1 MPLRG
6 VIGFLALALVGSPA
20 LALGQGTGNI
30 RGRATDAGTGGPVP
44 AVQISVEGTSFGAQT
59 TDDGSYS
66 IQNVPAGAHVLVTRR
81 VGYEPTRDTVNVQ
94 AGATATH
101 DFSLRSVA
109 TSLNE
114 VVVTALGQ
122 TAVARSLGVAQQTVS
137 GTDIAAAQ
145 QPNFVNAIQGRVA
158 GVQVTSTSGVPGAS
172 SSIIIRGV
180 SSISGSNQPLM
191 VIDGLPMDN
200 STLATS
206 ALASDAPNSAV
217 AFDNRGVDFTNR
229 GADINPNDIE
239 SITVLKGPEAAA
251 LYGIDAANGAI
262 VITTKRGKAGGGLEY
277 SNSFRLETP
286 RAKPEIQHVYGP
298 SDALASAT
306 YDSFLYFGDKYPAGT
321 QFHNNIDD
329 FFQTALTQNHNLA
342 FSGATTDGKINY
354 RLASSLTKQN
364 GVVPTTGYD
373 RVNLTG
379 ASQGQVTDWLNV
391 DLSMMYSY
399 ANNDQTF
406 KGDGGPLLGLLVWP
420 STDDAS
426 TYLTP
431 AGTRR
436 TVGGRGFGDEV
447 DNPFFSVNKNKINSK
462 NNRFIANLALTVTPF
477 SWGNVRTILGT
488 DGYTNQNLVL
498 RSPESR
504 SGFGFN
510 GVLDQA
516 DKITRNLNAQTLL
529 NFNSYQITDKFSIN
543 GLLGNA
549 VTDERSE
556 ANGLNGQDFMDPN
569 FISMNNTR
577 IKYNR
582 TTLTR
587 RRLVSLFGQA
597 VFNYSDYLYLTL
609 QGRNDWTSTI
619 PRPRN
624 SFFYP
629 SVTSSF
635 IFSDAFPGIGK
646 HMTGKL
652 RAAYAE
658 VGRDAP
664 PYAYRPSLI
673 SATTSYAGYRYDYWG
688 PNLAL
693 KPEFAKSYEF
703 GTEMGFFD
711 DRLGLDVTYYQ
722 KETDDQIVQNI
733 RGSYG
738 TGFVLFNMN
747 GATTRNHGL
756 EISLRGTPI
765 RTQDFSWDIL
775 ANFDQARGKVLSL
788 PRDLPESYVS
798 DTWIF
803 QNVRDG
809 QAPGM
814 STMAMTGMFL
824 QRNDKGQILID
835 PTTGLPLRS
844 SAFID
849 RGFDRQPDFTVGLSN
864 TLHYKNFTF
873 DFLLDMRKGGD
884 IYNATDYYLTQRG
897 LSTRTLDRETPRV
910 IEGVLKDGN
919 ENSATPTPN
928 NITVIPAE
936 DPNYYLNMNEE
947 YFIQKDINWLRLR
960 SATLSYVLP
969 QNLVGKWVRNASVYV
984 TGTDLFLITNYDGLD
999 PVVNGNTAAVGG
1011 AGAVGF
1017 DFGNFP
1023 IPRGLD
1029 FGVRVAF

>member
-30 RGRATDAGTGGPVP
+30 SGRANDAGSGGPVVS
-44 AVQISVEGTSFGAQT
+44 VQISVEGTSLGAQT
-59 TDDGSYS
+59 ADDGSYM
-66 IQNVPAGAHVLVTRR
+66 IRNVPAGAHVLVTRR
-81 VGYEPTRDTVNVQ
+81 VGYEPARDTVTVQ

-101 DFSLRSVA
+101 NFSLRSVA
-109 TSLNE
+109 TNLNE

-122 TAVARSLGVAQQTVS
+122 TAVQRSIGTAQQTVS
-137 GTDIAAAQ
+137 GADIAAAQ

-158 GVQVTSTSGVPGAS
+158 GVTVTNTSGVPGAS

-206 ALASDAPNSAV
+206 LLASDAPNSNV
-217 AFDNRGVDFTNR
+217 AFDNRGLDFTNR
-229 GADINPNDIE
+229 GADINPDDIE

-251 LYGIDAANGAI
+251 LYGIDAANGAV

-277 SNSFRLETP
+277 TNSFRIETP

-298 SDALASAT
+298 QNDLGSQ
-306 YDSFLYFGDKYPAGT
+306 SFLYFGDKYPAGT
-321 QFHNNIDD
+321 KFYDNVDG
-329 FFQTALTQNHNLA
+329 FFQTALTQKHNLA

-354 RLASSLTKQN
+354 RLATGLTKQN
-364 GVVPTTGYD
+364 GVVPTTDYD

-391 DLSMMYSY
+391 DLSTMYSY
-399 ANNDQTF
+399 ASNDQPF
-406 KGDGGPLLGLLVWP
+406 KGAGGPLLGLLVWP
-420 STDDAS
+420 STDQAS
-426 TYLTP
+426 NYLNP
-431 AGTRR
+431 SGTRR
-436 TVGGRGFGDEV
+436 LITGLSAGSEI
-447 DNPFFSVNKNKINSK
+447 DNPYFALNKNKINSK
-462 NNRFIANLALTVTPF
+462 NSRLLANLALTFTPV
-477 SWGNVRTILGT
+477 SWANVKTILGT
-488 DGYTNQNLVL
+488 DGYTNQNLIL
-498 RSPESR
+498 RHPESR
-504 SGFGFN
+504 WGFGSN
-510 GVLDQA
+510 GIIDEA
-516 DKITRNLNAQTLL
+516 DEITRNLNAQTLL
-529 NFNSYQITDKFSIN
+529 NFNSYNITDKLSIQ
-543 GLLGNA
+543 GLIGNA
-549 VTDERSE
+549 VTDERTTV
-556 ANGLNGQDFMDPN
+556 NGLNGQDFMDPN
-569 FISMNNTR
+569 FVSANNTR
-577 IKYNR
+577 IKSNR
-582 TTLTR
+582 TTLNR

-635 IFSDAFPGIGK
+635 VFSDAFPGIGK
-646 HMTGKL
+646 HMTGKV

-664 PYAYRPSLI
+664 PYAYRPALENK
-673 SATTSYAGYRYDYWG
+673 TTSYAGYGYSFWG

-693 KPEFAKSYEF
+693 KPEFAKSYEV
-703 GTEMGFFD
+703 GTELGFFD

-747 GATTRNHGL
+747 GATTRNHGM

-765 RTQDFSWDIL
+765 RNQDFSWDIL
-775 ANFDQARGKVLSL
+775 ANFDRARGKVVSL

-798 DTWIF
+798 DTWLYG
-803 QNVRDG
+803 NVRDG

-814 STMAMTGMFL
+814 STMALTGRFF
-824 QRNDKGQILID
+824 QRNDKGQLLID
-835 PTTGLPLRS
+835 PTTGLPLQS
-844 SAFID
+844 TDFID
-849 RGFDRQPDFTVGLSN
+849 AGYDRQPDFTVGLSN
-864 TLHYKNFTF
+864 TLRYKRFTF

-884 IYNATDYYLTQRG
+884 IFNATEHYLTVRG
-897 LSTRTLDRETPRV
+897 LATSTLDRETPRV

-919 ENSATPTPN
+919 ENTNPTPN
-928 NITVIPAE
+928 NISIIPAE
-936 DPNYYLNMNEE
+936 DPNYYLNMSEE
-947 YFIQKDINWLRLR
+947 YFIEKDINWVRLR
-960 SATLSYVLP
+960 SATLSYVVP
-969 QNLVGKWVRNASVYV
+969 QSLVRNASVYV
-984 TGTDLFLITNYDGLD
+984 TGTDLFIITNYTGLD

-1011 AGAVGF
+1011 AGAVGI
-1017 DFGNFP
+1017 DYGNFP
-1023 IPRGLD
+1023 IPRGID
-1029 FGVRVAF
+1029 FGVRLAF

>member
-30 RGRATDAGTGGPVP
+30 RGRASDAGSGGPVA
-44 AVQISVEGTSFGAQT
+44 AVQISVEGTSLGAQT
-59 TDDGSYS
+59 ADDGSYT
-66 IQNVPAGAHVLVTRR
+66 IRNVPAGSHVLVTRR
-81 VGYEPTRDTVNVQ
+81 VGYEPARDTVTVQ

-101 DFSLRSVA
+101 NFSLRSVA
-109 TSLNE
+109 TNLNE

-122 TAVARSLGVAQQTVS
+122 TAVQRSLGVAQQTVS
-137 GTDIAAAQ
+137 GADIAAAQ

-191 VIDGLPMDN
+191 IIDGLPMDN

-206 ALASDAPNSAV
+206 ALASDAPNSNV

-277 SNSFRLETP
+277 SNSFRIETP

-298 SDALASAT
+298 QTDLGSE
-306 YDSFLYFGDKYPAGT
+306 SFIYFGDKYPAGT
-321 QFHNNIDD
+321 KFYDNVDN
-329 FFQTALTQNHNLA
+329 FFQTALTQNHNLS

-354 RLASSLTKQN
+354 RLATGLTKQK
-364 GVVPTTGYD
+364 GVVPTSGYD
-373 RVNLTG
+373 RVNVTA

-391 DLSMMYSY
+391 DLSTIYSY
-399 ANNDQTF
+399 ADNDQPF
-406 KGDGGPLLGLLVWP
+406 KGAGGPLLGLLAWP
-420 STDDAS
+420 STDNAS
-426 TYLTP
+426 NYLNP
-431 AGTRR
+431 SGTRR
-436 TVGGRGFGDEV
+436 TITGLGYGSEI
-447 DNPFFSVNKNKINSK
+447 DNPYFSVFKNKINSK
-462 NNRFIANLALTVTPF
+462 NSRFIANLALTFSPV
-477 SWGNVRTILGT
+477 SWGNIRTILGT
-488 DGYTNQNLVL
+488 DGYTNQNLLL
-498 RSPESR
+498 RHPES
-504 SGFGFN
+504 SWGFGST
-510 GVLDQA
+510 GIIDQA
-516 DKITRNLNAQTLL
+516 DEITRNLNAQTLL
-529 NFNSYQITDKFSIN
+529 NFNSYHITDKLSIN
-543 GLLGNA
+543 GLLGNQ
-549 VTDERSE
+549 VTDERTT
-556 ANGLNGQDFMDPN
+556 ANALNGQDFMDPN
-569 FISMNNTR
+569 FVSANNTR
-577 IKYNR
+577 TKFNR

-587 RRLVSLFGQA
+587 RRRVSLFGQA

-635 IFSDAFPGIGK
+635 IFSDAFPSIGK

-664 PYAYRPSLI
+664 PYAYRPALTN
-673 SATTSYAGYRYDYWG
+673 ATTSYAGYRYDFWG

-693 KPEFAKSYEF
+693 KPEFASSYEF
-703 GTEMGFFD
+703 GTELGFFD

-722 KETDDQIVQNI
+722 KETKDQIVQNI

-747 GATTRNHGL
+747 GATTRNHGV

-775 ANFDQARGKVLSL
+775 ANFDRSRGKVLSL

-798 DTWIF
+798 DTWLYG
-803 QNVRDG
+803 NVRDG
-809 QAPGM
+809 QSPGM
-814 STMAMTGMFL
+814 STMALTGMFL

-835 PTTGLPLRS
+835 PTTGLPIRS
-844 SAFID
+844 NDFID
-849 RGFDRQPDFTVGLSN
+849 IGIDRQPDFTVGLSN
-864 TLHYKNFTF
+864 TLHYKRFTF
-873 DFLLDMRKGGD
+873 DVLLDMRKGGD
-884 IYNATDYYLTQRG
+884 IYNGTERYLTLRG
-897 LSTRTLDRETPRV
+897 LSARTLDREQPRV

-919 ENSATPTPN
+919 ENSANPTPN
-928 NITVIPAE
+928 NITIIPAE
-936 DPNYYLNMNEE
+936 TPGYYTDMNEE
-947 YFIQKDINWLRLR
+947 YFIQKDVNWVRLR

-969 QNLVGKWVRNASVYV
+969 QNWLRNASVYV

-1017 DFGNFP
+1017 DYGNFP
-1023 IPRGLD
+1023 IPRGID

>member
-1 MPLRG
+1 MPLRR
-6 VIGFLALALVGSPA
+6 VIGFLALAFAALPA
-20 LALGQGTGNI
+20 LAFAQGTGNI
-30 RGRATDAGTGGPVP
+30 RGRALDAGTGGPVT
-44 AVQISVEGTSFGAQT
+44 AVQINVDGTSLGAQT
-59 TDDGSYS
+59 VDDGSYS
-66 IQNVPAGAHVLVTRR
+66 IRNVPAGQHILVTRR
-81 VGYEPTRDTVNVQ
+81 VGYEPTRDTVTVQ
-94 AGATATH
+94 AGSTVTH

-109 TSLNE
+109 TNLNE

-122 TAVARSLGVAQQTVS
+122 TAVQRSIGTAQQSVS
-137 GTDIAAAQ
+137 GADIAAAQ
-145 QPNFVNAIQGRVA
+145 QPNFVNALQGRVA
-158 GVQVTSTSGVPGAS
+158 GVNVTNTSGVPGAS

-200 STLATS
+200 STLGTGV
-206 ALASDAPNSAV
+206 LASDAPNSAV
-217 AFDNRGVDFTNR
+217 AFDNRGLDFTNR
-229 GADINPNDIE
+229 GADVNPDDIE

-262 VITTKRGKAGGGLEY
+262 VITTKRGRAGGGLEY
-277 SNSFRLETP
+277 SNSFRIESP
-286 RAKPEIQHVYGP
+286 RGAPDIQHVYGP
-298 SDALASAT
+298 ENDLGSQ
-306 YDSFLYFGDKYPAGT
+306 SFLYFGDKYPAGT
-321 QFHNNIDD
+321 QFYDNIDS
-329 FFQTALTQNHNLA
+329 FFETSLTQKHNIS
-342 FSGATTDGKINY
+342 FSGATSDGKINY
-354 RLASSLTKQN
+354 RLASGLTKQN
-364 GVVPTTGYD
+364 GVVPTTDYD

-399 ANNDQTF
+399 ADNDQPF
-406 KGDGGPLLGLLVWP
+406 KGAGGPLLGLLVWP

-426 TYLTP
+426 VYLNP
-431 AGTRR
+431 SGTRR
-436 TVGGRGFGDEV
+436 LITGLSAGSEL
-447 DNPFFSVNKNKINSK
+447 DNPYFSVFKNQVNSK
-462 NNRFIANLALTVTPF
+462 NNRLIANLALTF
-477 SWGNVRTILGT
+477 SPVSWANLRTILGT
-488 DGYTNQNLVL
+488 DGYTNQNLIL
-498 RSPESR
+498 RHPESR
-504 SGFGFN
+504 WGFGSN
-510 GVLDQA
+510 GIIDEA
-516 DKITRNLNAQTLL
+516 DEITRNLNAQTLL
-529 NFNSYQITDKFSIN
+529 NFNSYDITDKLSIQ
-543 GLLGNA
+543 GLIGNA
-549 VTDERSE
+549 VTDERTTV
-556 ANGLNGQDFMDPN
+556 NGLNGQDFMDPN
-569 FISMNNTR
+569 FVSANNTR
-577 IKYNR
+577 IKFNR

-597 VFNYSDYLYLTL
+597 VFNYDNYLYLTL

-635 IFSDAFPGIGK
+635 VFSDAFPSIGK

-673 SATTSYAGYRYDYWG
+673 NATTSYAGYRYDFWG

-703 GTEMGFFD
+703 GTELGFFD

-775 ANFDQARGKVLSL
+775 ANFDRSRGKVISL

-798 DTWIF
+798 DTWLYG
-803 QNVRDG
+803 NVRDG

-814 STMAMTGMFL
+814 STMALTGQFF
-824 QRNDKGQILID
+824 QRNDKGQLLID
-835 PTTGLPLRS
+835 PTTGLPLRHS
-844 SAFID
+844 DFID
-849 RGFDRQPDFTVGLSN
+849 AGYDRQPNFTVGLSN
-864 TLHYKNFTF
+864 TLRYKRFTF

-884 IYNATDYYLTQRG
+884 IFNATEHYLTVRG
-897 LSTRTLDRETPRV
+897 LATSTLDRETPRV
-910 IEGVLKDGN
+910 IDGVLKDGN
-919 ENSATPTPN
+919 ENSASPTPN
-928 NITVIPAE
+928 NISVIPAE
-936 DPNYYLNMNEE
+936 DPNYYLNMSEE
-947 YFIQKDINWLRLR
+947 YFIEKDINWVRLR
-960 SATLSYVLP
+960 SATLSYILP
-969 QNLVGKWVRNASVYV
+969 QNWVRNASLYV
-984 TGTDLFLITNYDGLD
+984 TGTDLFIITNYTGLD

-1011 AGAVGF
+1011 AGAVGI
-1017 DFGNFP
+1017 DYGNFP
-1023 IPRGLD
+1023 IPRGID
-1029 FGVRVAF
+1029 FGIRLAF

>member
-30 RGRATDAGTGGPVP
+30 SGRANDAGSGGPVVS
-44 AVQISVEGTSFGAQT
+44 VQISVEGTSLGAQT
-59 TDDGSYS
+59 ADDGSYM
-66 IQNVPAGAHVLVTRR
+66 IRNVPAGAHVLVTRR
-81 VGYEPTRDTVNVQ
+81 VGYEPARDTVTVQ

-101 DFSLRSVA
+101 NFSLRSVA
-109 TSLNE
+109 TNLNE

-122 TAVARSLGVAQQTVS
+122 TAVQRSIGTAQQTVS
-137 GTDIAAAQ
+137 GADIAAAQ

-158 GVQVTSTSGVPGAS
+158 GVTVTNTSGVPGAS

-206 ALASDAPNSAV
+206 LLASDAPNSNV
-217 AFDNRGVDFTNR
+217 AFDNRGLDFTNR
-229 GADINPNDIE
+229 GADINPDDIE

-251 LYGIDAANGAI
+251 LYGIDAANGAV

-277 SNSFRLETP
+277 TNSFRIETP

-298 SDALASAT
+298 QNDLGSQ
-306 YDSFLYFGDKYPAGT
+306 SFLYFGDKYPAGT
-321 QFHNNIDD
+321 KFYDNIDG
-329 FFQTALTQNHNLA
+329 FFQTALTQKHNLA

-354 RLASSLTKQN
+354 RLATGLTKQN
-364 GVVPTTGYD
+364 GVVPTTDYD

-391 DLSMMYSY
+391 DLSTMYSY
-399 ANNDQTF
+399 ASNDQPF
-406 KGDGGPLLGLLVWP
+406 KGAGGPLLGLLVWP
-420 STDDAS
+420 STDQAS
-426 TYLTP
+426 NYLNP
-431 AGTRR
+431 SGTRR
-436 TVGGRGFGDEV
+436 LITGLSAGSEI
-447 DNPFFSVNKNKINSK
+447 DNPYFALNKNKINSK
-462 NNRFIANLALTVTPF
+462 NSRLLANLALTFTPV
-477 SWGNVRTILGT
+477 SWANVKTILGT
-488 DGYTNQNLVL
+488 DGYTNQNLIL
-498 RSPESR
+498 RHPESR
-504 SGFGFN
+504 WGFGSN
-510 GVLDQA
+510 GIIDEA
-516 DKITRNLNAQTLL
+516 DEITRNLNAQTLL
-529 NFNSYQITDKFSIN
+529 NFNSYNITDKLSIQ
-543 GLLGNA
+543 GLIGNA
-549 VTDERSE
+549 VTDERTTV
-556 ANGLNGQDFMDPN
+556 NGLNGQDFMDPN
-569 FISMNNTR
+569 FVSANNTR
-577 IKYNR
+577 IKSNR
-582 TTLTR
+582 TTLNR

-635 IFSDAFPGIGK
+635 VFSDAFPGIGK
-646 HMTGKL
+646 HMTGKV

-664 PYAYRPSLI
+664 PYAYRPALENK
-673 SATTSYAGYRYDYWG
+673 TTSYAGYGYSFWG

-693 KPEFAKSYEF
+693 KPEFAKSYEV
-703 GTEMGFFD
+703 GTELGFFD

-747 GATTRNHGL
+747 GATTRNHGM

-765 RTQDFSWDIL
+765 RNQDFSWDIL
-775 ANFDQARGKVLSL
+775 ANFDRARGKVVSL

-798 DTWIF
+798 DTWLYG
-803 QNVRDG
+803 NVRDG

-814 STMAMTGMFL
+814 STMALTGRFF
-824 QRNDKGQILID
+824 QRNDKGQLLID
-835 PTTGLPLRS
+835 PTTGLPLQS
-844 SAFID
+844 TDFID
-849 RGFDRQPDFTVGLSN
+849 AGYDRQPDFTVGLSN
-864 TLHYKNFTF
+864 TLRYKRFTF

-884 IYNATDYYLTQRG
+884 IFNATEHYLTVRG
-897 LSTRTLDRETPRV
+897 LATSTLDRETPRV

-919 ENSATPTPN
+919 ENTNPTPN
-928 NITVIPAE
+928 NISIIPAE
-936 DPNYYLNMNEE
+936 DPNYYLNMSEE
-947 YFIQKDINWLRLR
+947 YFIEKDINWVRLR
-960 SATLSYVLP
+960 SATLSYVVP
-969 QNLVGKWVRNASVYV
+969 QSLVRNASVYV
-984 TGTDLFLITNYDGLD
+984 TGTDLFIITNYTGLD

-1011 AGAVGF
+1011 AGAVGI
-1017 DFGNFP
+1017 DYGNFP
-1023 IPRGLD
+1023 IPRGID
-1029 FGVRVAF
+1029 FGVRLAF

>member
-6 VIGFLALALVGSPA
+6 VIGILALALVGSPA

-30 RGRATDAGTGGPVP
+30 RGRATDAGTGGPVA
-44 AVQISVEGTSFGAQT
+44 AVQISVQGTSLGAQT
-59 TDDGSYS
+59 TDDGSYA
-66 IQNVPAGAHVLVTRR
+66 IQNVPAGSHVLVTRR

-109 TSLNE
+109 TNLNE

-122 TAVARSLGVAQQTVS
+122 TAVQRSLGVAQQTVS
-137 GTDIAAAQ
+137 GADIAAAQ
-145 QPNFVNAIQGRVA
+145 QPNFVNAMQGRVA

-229 GADINPNDIE
+229 AADVNPNDIE

-262 VITTKRGKAGGGLEY
+262 VITTKRGRAGGGLEY
-277 SNSFRLETP
+277 SNSFRIETP

-298 SDALASAT
+298 QNDLGSQ
-306 YDSFLYFGDKYPAGT
+306 SFLYFGDKYPAGT
-321 QFHNNIDD
+321 KFYDNVGN
-329 FFQTALTQNHNLA
+329 FFQTSLTQNHNLA

-354 RLASSLTKQN
+354 RLASALTKQN
-364 GVVPTTGYD
+364 GVVPNTDYD
-373 RVNLTG
+373 RVNLTA

-391 DLSMMYSY
+391 DLSTMYSY
-399 ANNDQTF
+399 ADNDQPF
-406 KGDGGPLLGLLVWP
+406 KGAGGPLLGLLVWP
-420 STDDAS
+420 SNDDAS
-426 TYLTP
+426 VYLNP
-431 AGTRR
+431 SGTRR
-436 TVGGRGFGDEV
+436 LITGLSAGSEI
-447 DNPFFSVNKNKINSK
+447 DNPYFSVLKNKINSK

-477 SWGNVRTILGT
+477 SWGNLRTILGT
-488 DGYTNQNLVL
+488 DGYTNQNLIL
-498 RSPESR
+498 RHPESR

-510 GVLDQA
+510 GIMDEA
-516 DKITRNLNAQTLL
+516 DEITRNLNAQTLL
-529 NFNSYQITDKFSIN
+529 NFNSYQITDKLSIN

-549 VTDERSE
+549 VTDEKTTV
-556 ANGLNGQDFMDPN
+556 NGLNGQDFMDPN
-569 FISMNNTR
+569 FASMNNTR

-597 VFNYSDYLYLTL
+597 VFNYDNYLYLTL

-635 IFSDAFPGIGK
+635 VFSDAFPGIGK

-664 PYAYRPSLI
+664 PYAYRPALI
-673 SATTSYAGYRYDYWG
+673 SATTSYSGYRYDYWG

-693 KPEFAKSYEF
+693 KPEFAKSYEV

-765 RTQDFSWDIL
+765 RTQNFSWDIL
-775 ANFDQARGKVLSL
+775 ANFDRARGKVISL

-798 DTWIF
+798 DTWLYG
-803 QNVRDG
+803 NVRDG

-814 STMAMTGMFL
+814 STMALTGQFF
-824 QRNDKGQILID
+824 QRNDKGQLLID
-835 PTTGLPLRS
+835 PTTGLPLRHS
-844 SAFID
+844 NFID
-849 RGFDRQPDFTVGLSN
+849 AGYDRQPDFTVGLSN
-864 TLHYKNFTF
+864 TLHYRNFSL
-873 DFLLDMRKGGD
+873 DFLLDIRKGGD
-884 IYNATDYYLTQRG
+884 IFNATEHYLTVRG
-897 LSTRTLDRETPRV
+897 LATSTLDREKPRV

-919 ENSATPTPN
+919 ENSANPTPN
-928 NITVIPAE
+928 DITVVPAE
-936 DPNYYLNMNEE
+936 DPNYYLGMSEE
-947 YFIQKDINWLRLR
+947 YFIEKDINWLRLQNV
-960 SATLSYVLP
+960 TLSYVLP
-969 QNLVGKWVRNASVYV
+969 QEWVGKWLRNASVYV
-984 TGTDLFLITNYDGLD
+984 TGNNLFLITNYTGLD

-1011 AGAVGF
+1011 AGAVGI
-1017 DFGNFP
+1017 DYGNFP
-1023 IPRGLD
+1023 IPRGID